1 MYPYHKIVVINY
13 NFDFFWK
20 IVKIIVTNYD
30 FKFKLKTIVDDC
42 DFKNK
47 FKIIITNY
55 DFMLKKIKILVTNY
69 SCDIKEH
76 IKKTFS
82 RHTDTHIAEMY

>member
-1 MYPYHKIVVINY
+1 M
-13 NFDFFWK
+13 
-20 IVKIIVTNYD
+20 VKIIVTNYD

-76 IKKTFS
+76 IKKNILTPYGY
-82 RHTDTHIAEMY
+82 THSWNVLAWELF